1 MHALEIGQ
9 YVSANSLI
17 TGLTGN
23 DEELWIDFDLP
34 QDKSNIEIGTN
45 VTLSGLGIKGSPL
58 IARVISSEPQIDV
71 NSRTRGYRALLA
83 LPETTLSPGAVVD
96 VAVETGIMNNVIR
109 LPATAVRLSDFGA
122 FVYILEKAE
131 AKATAPFRAI
141 RRQVSVSR
149 AEGEQVIIT
158 QGLAPGDLVAA
169 LGAFK
174 LQEGLLVHVVERL
187 SKEAQMAAKTQ

>member
-1 MHALEIGQ
+1 
-9 YVSANSLI
+9 
-17 TGLTGN
+17 
-23 DEELWIDFDLP
+23 
-34 QDKSNIEIGTN
+34 
-45 VTLSGLGIKGSPL
+45 
-58 IARVISSEPQIDV
+58 
-71 NSRTRGYRALLA
+71 
-83 LPETTLSPGAVVD
+83 LSPGAVVD

-109 LPATAVRLSDFGA
+109 LPATAVRRSDFGA
-122 FVYILEKAE
+122 FVYLLEKAE

-149 AEGEQVIIT
+149 AEGEQVLIT